1 MKDGDV
7 AREED
12 CLMNCTRCGKPLE
25 KGARFCRN
33 CGLVVPAAAPSDAA
47 NPQQNY
53 QPMENDVREDS
64 PTKPV
69 EPAQVSRP
77 PSTPQTQPAQPQQLW
92 LHSPSTPQPQAP
104 YYQST
109 QPMTPGTVPG
119 IVQGGRPVTIPATES
134 TRPRRRGGCLIG
146 CLVTLLILAILVLGG
161 WIFALRPYLHQ
172 LAQNQI
178 DLALT
183 NAVNQI
189 PPTAALTPPG
199 AVVVHENA
207 VNNLIVLNSAPSDP
221 VQNVHMIITPSDVEL
236 VFQVQASIGT
246 QTFSVPGSVT
256 AVPQVSNG
264 QLVVTRVQVSPI
276 VALVMSPDELTTL
289 IDSHLADAQARF
301 RHPIKSVL
309 LKNHELDL
317 IVGPPAL

>member
-1 MKDGDV
+1 
-7 AREED
+7 
-12 CLMNCTRCGKPLE
+12 MNCTRCGKPLE
-25 KGARFCRN
+25 KGARFCQN
-33 CGLVVPAAAPSDAA
+33 CGLAVSMAAPNDAA
-47 NPQQNY
+47 NPQQHY
-53 QPMENDVREDS
+53 QPMENEVREDS

-77 PSTPQTQPAQPQQLW
+77 PSTPQTQPALPQQSW
-92 LHSPSTPQPQAP
+92 LNSPSAPQPQAP

-109 QPMTPGTVPG
+109 QPITPGSG
-119 IVQGGRPVTIPATES
+119 KGGRPVTIPAIES
-134 TRPRRRGGCLIG
+134 TRPRRRRGGCLIG
-146 CLVTLLILAILVLGG
+146 CLVTLLILAMLVLGG
-161 WIFALRPYLHQ
+161 WIFALRP

-189 PPTAALTPPG
+189 PPTAALSPPG
-199 AVVVHENA
+199 TVVVHENA
-207 VNNLIVLNSAPSDP
+207 VNSLIVLNSAPSDP

-236 VFQVQASIGT
+236 DFQVQASIGT

-264 QLVVTRVQVSPI
+264 QLVVTQVQVSPL
-276 VALVMSPDELTTL
+276 VALVVSPDELTTL
-289 IDSHLADAQARF
+289 IDKHLADAQARF
-301 RHPIKSVL
+301 KHRIMSVL

-317 IVGPPAL
+317 IVGQPTL

>member
-1 MKDGDV
+1 MKNGDV
-7 AREED
+7 AREGD

-33 CGLVVPAAAPSDAA
+33 CGLAVPMAAPNDAA
-47 NPQQNY
+47 NPQQHY
-53 QPMENDVREDS
+53 QPMENEVREDS

-69 EPAQVSRP
+69 EPAQLSRP
-77 PSTPQTQPAQPQQLW
+77 PSTPQTQPALPQQSW

-104 YYQST
+104 YYQAT
-109 QPMTPGTVPG
+109 QLMTPGSG
-119 IVQGGRPVTIPATES
+119 QSGRPVTIPATES

-146 CLVTLLILAILVLGG
+146 CLVTLLILAILLLGG
-161 WIFALRPYLHQ
+161 WIFALRP

-183 NAVNQI
+183 KAVNQI
-189 PPTAALTPPG
+189 PPTAALSPPG
-199 AVVVHENA
+199 TVVVHEDA

-236 VFQVQASIGT
+236 DFQVQASIGT
-246 QTFSVPGSVT
+246 QTISVPGSVT

-264 QLVVTRVQVSPI
+264 QLVVTQVQVSPV
-276 VALVMSPDELTTL
+276 VALVVSPDELTTL
-289 IDSHLADAQARF
+289 IDRHLADAQARF
-301 RHPIKSVL
+301 KHPIMSVL

-317 IVGPPAL
+317 VVGQLTP